1 MTKKCLKEE
10 YSSRLEV
17 EEALAKFNEGK
28 EESEKL
34 FYVSYKNTVTGKWM
48 YVPCEREFFYQWR
61 NMKRD
66 ESDELDLMTRCQ
78 VPAIR
83 GGMKRCMECCE
94 TCPYGK
100 THRDGAPISLDSLTY
115 TNSNGDSLQIEI
127 EDTQSNVLD
136 NLIYQERITAMWNAI
151 HSLAPEEQLIIDL
164 FSKGESDHAIAIR
177 LGSKTSTI
185 QYKRTSILKR
195 LKESLKDF
203 DN

>member
-1 MTKKCLKEE
+1 MPKTSLKEE
-10 YSSRLEV
+10 YASRSEV

-28 EESEKL
+28 DENEKL
-34 FYVSYKNTVTGKWM
+34 FYVSYQNSITGKWM
-48 YVPCEREFFYQWR
+48 FVPCERQFFYEWR
-61 NMKRD
+61 NMRRD

-83 GGMKRCMECCE
+83 GGLKRCMEFCDK
-94 TCPYGK
+94 CPYGK

-115 TNSNGDSLQIEI
+115 TNSNGDTLQIEI
-127 EDTQSNVLD
+127 EDPQSNILD

-195 LKESLKDF
+195 LRESLKDF